1 MRHLLNGVEIAP
13 RNLDSIGVV
22 SNFTGD
28 PEELSI
34 SVETVVLPRE
44 ANQII
49 RNHIQNNGVFI
60 GIPYV
65 IEMANNVT
73 LEYYIDLTE
82 KPIIKEHEVE
92 VKLKKRKGIDDFLEK
107 ARGTSFELMAK
118 EGINFDVKIMPY
130 FVIRDNVPEAL
141 LSLSISTYI
150 IARELVEATLQL
162 ANAVN
167 DLIEAATPIPG
178 LAPPGVPTVSFNTP
192 GIIRASLNLVV
203 QAAYFAGILLLLS
216 ALAVELFQVLFP
228 PRRFLKGCF
237 YYELMKKGCEY
248 LGYAFESTLLN
259 ENYGWFC
266 LPVPLQDENESIFDK
281 IYANLQAPFN
291 KGYPSASDTVGLF
304 GNFIEECKKQFNA
317 EIFISNGVVRLE
329 RRDFIANL
337 APNIILPAL
346 NLQADRDFSY
356 TYNTDEAWKRYYIKY
371 QLDFTDL
378 HSVEGNMLQIHD
390 AEFSMENTV
399 PVVDQD
405 LVLIKGLNEVNINFC
420 LGANKDK
427 LSIIELLGIV
437 FFGSIDLATY
447 IFTFGFGGTNFVN
460 LILDRNKALKISGQY
475 FGITKSLFVEENGLK
490 TIWGDS
496 YMKVKFTDNY
506 RSLCS
511 AERLWNDYHYI
522 NAIDQNDFIIRENVP
537 FRLRANEFVT
547 LLNTNYA
554 LIDGKIC
561 ELLRL
566 EWIDE
571 QSQAKISYKEPLDYA
586 DGKIEI
592 IRIDD

>member
-1 MRHLLNGVEIAP
+1 MKHFLNGVEIAP
-13 RNLDSIGVV
+13 RNLESIGVI

-28 PEELSI
+28 PEELSLNVDSI
-34 SVETVVLPRE
+34 VLPRE
-44 ANQII
+44 ANEII
-49 RNHIQNNGVFI
+49 RNHIQTSGVFI
-60 GIPYV
+60 GIPYQV
-65 IEMANNVT
+65 QMDGGIT
-73 LEYYIDLTE
+73 LDYYVDLTE
-82 KPIIKEHEVE
+82 KPTIKLYEVE
-92 VKLKKRKGIDDFLEK
+92 VKIKKRKGIDDFFEK

-118 EGINFDVKIMPY
+118 QGVQFDIKIMPY
-130 FVIRDNVPEAL
+130 FVIRDNVPETI

-167 DLIEAATPIPG
+167 DLIEAATPDLVITTISVG
-178 LAPPGVPTVSFNTP
+178 TTINTSA
-192 GIIRASLNLVV
+192 IIRASLNLIV
-203 QAAYFAGILLLLS
+203 QAAYFAGILLLIS
-216 ALAVELFQVLFP
+216 ALAAELFQVLFP
-228 PRRFLKGCF
+228 PKRWLKGCF
-237 YYELMKKGCEY
+237 YYELMKKGCEF
-248 LGYAFESTLLN
+248 LGYTFESSILQ
-259 ENYGWFC
+259 ENYGWFV

-281 IYANLQAPFN
+281 IYANLQSPFT
-291 KGYPSASDTVGLF
+291 KGYPTANDTIGLF
-304 GNFIEECKKQFNA
+304 GNFIDELKKQFNA

-329 RRDFIANL
+329 RRDFVANL

-346 NLQADRDFSY
+346 NLQADRDDAF

-390 AEFSMENTV
+390 AEFSTENSV
-399 PVVDQD
+399 PVASND

-427 LSIIELLGIV
+427 LNIIELLGIV
-437 FFGSIDLATY
+437 FFGSIDIATY
-447 IFTFGFGGTNFVN
+447 IFTFGFGGTNFVDI
-460 LILDRNKALKISGQY
+460 ILDRNKALKISGQY
-475 FGITKSLFVEENGLK
+475 YGITKCLFVEENGTK
-490 TIWGDS
+490 NIWGDT
-496 YMKVKFTDNY
+496 YTKVKYTDNY

-522 NAIDQNDFIIRENVP
+522 NAIDKNDFIIKENVP

-561 ELLRL
+561 ELLKI

-571 QSQAKISYKEPLDYA
+571 RSKANVTYKEPLDYA
-586 DGKIEI
+586 DNKVNIL
-592 IRIDD
+592 RIDD